1 MVEADRTAESY
12 VAGHGLLDGRTAVVT
27 AAAGA
32 GIGGATARRFLEEGA
47 RVVIG
52 DVHARRTKETV
63 GRLAEEFGAGRVHGT
78 SCDVT
83 DEAQVAALFDLAEQC
98 HGGLDIVVN
107 NAGLGGT
114 ALLTDMTDEQWG
126 TVVDTTLTGTF
137 RCTRAALRRLRADGR
152 GGIVVNNASVL
163 GWRAQAGQAHYAAA
177 KAGVMALT
185 RCAAVEAAP
194 HGIRVNAIAPSLAL
208 HPHLA
213 QVTSDELLDDLT
225 AGCPRSGATRAFRQR
240 GERACQ
246 ASRRRADPSDTPWGP
261 GDGENIGVPKQKQSS
276 DTSAAQTTRAKKK
289 PPVTPS
295 AERRGELLGIAADVF
310 AEQGYNATT
319 VRKIA
324 DAAGMLAGS
333 LYYHFD
339 SKESMLEEI
348 LRTFLTELWDG
359 YDSVLSA
366 PLGPRETLEAL
377 VTESFREIDRHRS
390 AVAIYQKESKHL
402 VTQTRFEYLVESQ
415 QRFEKAWLSTLERG
429 VAEGAFRADLDVRLA
444 YRFVRDTVWVAA
456 SWYRPGGGHSPE
468 EIARQYLSMVLD
480 GIAVRT

>member
-1 MVEADRTAESY
+1 M
-12 VAGHGLLDGRTAVVT
+12 
-27 AAAGA
+27 
-32 GIGGATARRFLEEGA
+32 
-47 RVVIG
+47 
-52 DVHARRTKETV
+52 
-63 GRLAEEFGAGRVHGT
+63 
-78 SCDVT
+78 
-83 DEAQVAALFDLAEQC
+83 
-98 HGGLDIVVN
+98 
-107 NAGLGGT
+107 
-114 ALLTDMTDEQWG
+114 
-126 TVVDTTLTGTF
+126 
-137 RCTRAALRRLRADGR
+137 
-152 GGIVVNNASVL
+152 
-163 GWRAQAGQAHYAAA
+163 
-177 KAGVMALT
+177 
-185 RCAAVEAAP
+185 
-194 HGIRVNAIAPSLAL
+194 
-208 HPHLA
+208 
-213 QVTSDELLDDLT
+213 
-225 AGCPRSGATRAFRQR
+225 
-240 GERACQ
+240 
-246 ASRRRADPSDTPWGP
+246 
-261 GDGENIGVPKQKQSS
+261 PKQKQSS
-276 DTSAAQTTRAKKK
+276 DTSTSEKPTSTSEKPTGAGKAAGGRKK

-295 AERRGELLGIAADVF
+295 PERRGELLRIAADVF

-415 QRFEKAWLSTLERG
+415 QRFEKAWLTTLERG
-429 VAEGAFRADLDVRLA
+429 VTDGVFRADLDIRLA

-456 SWYRPGGGHSPE
+456 SWYRPGGGHSPD

-480 GIAVRT
+480 GISVRT